1 MHDLAY
7 FRNNF
12 DRIAERLAARGG
24 ALNLDGFR
32 ELDRKRRAAI
42 SEAEQLK
49 AKKNAQSQEVGRL
62 KRQGVDTNELQ
73 KEIRAYD
80 EQIASLDKVKDCLLY
95 TSDAADE

>member
-12 DRIAERLAARGG
+12 DTIAERLAARGG

-62 KRQGVDTNELQ
+62 KREGVDTTELQ
-73 KEIRAYD
+73 KEVRGYDAQIAALD
-80 EQIASLDKVKDCLLY
+80 EQKNAFEAEFQEML
-95 TSDAADE
+95 